1 VLRAACAQ
9 VRAWREMGLP
19 PLRISVN
26 LSAHQF
32 QTEDLADT
40 IVKVLRETPVSP
52 RSLDIEITES
62 AMMRHK
68 EVTVAVLQK
77 LKGIGVTVSL
87 DDFGTGY
94 SSLSYL
100 KGFPIDTIKIDRSF
114 IRDLTTD
121 PDNAAITAA
130 IISMAK
136 TLSLRVVA
144 EGVETEAQLAFL
156 REHGCDEMQG
166 FLFSPPM
173 PADEATELLREM
185 PPMNSTIS

>member
-1 VLRAACAQ
+1 
-9 VRAWREMGLP
+9 
-19 PLRISVN
+19 
-26 LSAHQF
+26 
-32 QTEDLADT
+32 
-40 IVKVLRETPVSP
+40 
-52 RSLDIEITES
+52 
-62 AMMRHK
+62 
-68 EVTVAVLQK
+68 VLQK

-100 KGFPIDTIKIDRSF
+100 KGFPIDTVKIDRSF
-114 IRDLTTD
+114 VRDLTTD
-121 PDNAAITAA
+121 PDDAAITAA

-136 TLSLRVVA
+136 SLSLRVVA
-144 EGVETEAQLAFL
+144 EGVETEEQLAFL

-173 PADEATELLREM
+173 PADEATEFLREI